1 MALTPEEVR
10 NVGHLARLALADD
23 EVERL
28 THQLND
34 LLDQFARLQEL
45 DTDEVPTTS
54 HAVAVQAALRE
65 DEVRP
70 SLPREAVLALSKNVD
85 EYLGGF
91 IVPQVIGES

>member
-1 MALTPEEVR
+1 MALTPDEVR
-10 NVGHLARLALADD
+10 KVGELARLALTDP

-34 LLDQFARLQEL
+34 LLDQFARLQQL
-45 DTDEVPTTS
+45 DTDNVPTTS

-70 SLPREAVLALSKNVD
+70 SLPREAVLALGKHVD
-85 EYLGGF
+85 EYMGGF
-91 IVPQVIGES
+91 IVPQVIGE

>member
-1 MALTPEEVR
+1 M
-10 NVGHLARLALADD
+10 
-23 EVERL
+23 
-28 THQLND
+28 
-34 LLDQFARLQEL
+34 
-45 DTDEVPTTS
+45 TS

-70 SLPREAVLALSKNVD
+70 SLPRETVLALSKNVD